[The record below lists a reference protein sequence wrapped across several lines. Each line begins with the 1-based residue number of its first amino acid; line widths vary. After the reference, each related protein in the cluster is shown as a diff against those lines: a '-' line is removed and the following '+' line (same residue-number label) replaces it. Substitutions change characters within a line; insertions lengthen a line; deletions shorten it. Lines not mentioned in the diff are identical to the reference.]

1 MVGVILLLVPV
12 FLVPVDPL
20 TVVAYAAIL
29 VIVALAVAP
38 WVWRFPLGTIHA
50 APPEATAYLVR
61 RLRMAGH
68 VVRVDREELTVAIG
82 REALVKLRVEPVGG
96 SSRVVYRADATIAGW
111 LVFVRLPRIYRWVRD
126 WGQDASASLL
136 PPDGRLPPPP
146 PSEDPQA
153 MLVDALSE
161 THRLAAE
168 AYAAERETYQN
179 SQALLILAAIIVW
192 FLLFLGLSY
201 PPGLNPFFANADVYR
216 RLAASAGW
224 AFAVTLSVSLPG
236 GWLIRRRRRGR
247 VVRLREWADRLH
259 KALQLESN
267 PRGTTRRNRSSLE
280 LLLTSQAEVPR
291 WLDTARKAS
300 MSVDPMG
307 WWAVFAMVYVGVDL
321 LLWDAPTF
329 ALYSLPVAVLVGITG
344 AVLLVGAAVYYGRWR
359 QRRRETMARNE
370 ADWNRSY
377 ARLRAEMEQYLGR
390 L

>member
-1 MVGVILLLVPV
+1 MVPV
-12 FLVPVDPL
+12 FLVPVAPL
-20 TVVAYAAIL
+20 LVVAYAAIL
-29 VIVALAVAP
+29 VIVAFAVAP
-38 WVWRFPLGTIHA
+38 WVWRFTLGTIQA
-50 APPEATAYLVR
+50 APPEARAYLVR

-68 VVRVDREELTVAIG
+68 VVRVDREELTVDIG
-82 REALVKLRVEPVGG
+82 REALVKLRLEPVRG
-96 SSRVVYRADATIAGW
+96 SSRIVYRADATIAGW
-111 LVFVRLPRIYRWVRD
+111 LVFVRLPRIYRHVRD
-126 WGQDASASLL
+126 WGRDASAALM

-146 PSEDPQA
+146 SPEDAQA

-201 PPGLNPFFANADVYR
+201 PSGLNPFFANADVYR
-216 RLAASAGW
+216 RLATSAGW
-224 AFAVTLSVSLPG
+224 AFAVTLSVSIPG

-259 KALQLESN
+259 EALHLESN
-267 PRGTTRRNRSSLE
+267 PREKQGRERSSLE
-280 LLLTSQAEVPR
+280 LLLTCQAEAPR
-291 WLDTARKAS
+291 WLDAARKAS

-321 LLWDAPTF
+321 LLWDAPAF
-329 ALYSLPVAVLVGITG
+329 ALYSLPVAILVGILG
-344 AVLLVGAAVYYGRWR
+344 AVLLVGAALYYRRWR
-359 QRRRETMARNE
+359 QRRRETVARNE
-370 ADWNRSY
+370 ADWDRSY
-377 ARLRAEMEQYLGR
+377 ARLRLEMEQYLGR